1 MNDTSR
7 SSESPRGRL
16 SGPTCGQVDNAI
28 EWTVSANRIGRS
40 WASRR
45 FVRRGDYHAQFVIG
59 EFGQRG
65 DDRQQVGA
73 HRFMRDRASL
83 VAADPADSEGYNPA
97 DSEAG
102 KGVHREQL
110 EIPG

>member
-1 MNDTSR
+1 MECSNVEPDEIADT
-7 SSESPRGRL
+7 
-16 SGPTCGQVDNAI
+16 
-28 EWTVSANRIGRS
+28 
-40 WASRR
+40 RR
-45 FVRRGDYHAQFVIG
+45 YLPPFVRRGDYRAQFVVG

-73 HRFMRDRASL
+73 HRFMRDGASL

-102 KGVHREQL
+102 KGVHHEQL